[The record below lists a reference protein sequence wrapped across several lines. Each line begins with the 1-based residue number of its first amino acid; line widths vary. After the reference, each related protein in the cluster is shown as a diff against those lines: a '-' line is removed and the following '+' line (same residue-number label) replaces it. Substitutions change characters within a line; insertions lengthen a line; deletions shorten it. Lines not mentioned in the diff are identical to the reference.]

1 MKIRRI
7 NKILH
12 AMQLLTKRE
21 KSHRFLLFYYL
32 DKISVLE
39 DFFIYGRI
47 YFYFDMILVR
57 KIDLLI

>member
-39 DFFIYGRI
+39 DFLYTEEFIFI
-47 YFYFDMILVR
+47 SI
-57 KIDLLI
+57 